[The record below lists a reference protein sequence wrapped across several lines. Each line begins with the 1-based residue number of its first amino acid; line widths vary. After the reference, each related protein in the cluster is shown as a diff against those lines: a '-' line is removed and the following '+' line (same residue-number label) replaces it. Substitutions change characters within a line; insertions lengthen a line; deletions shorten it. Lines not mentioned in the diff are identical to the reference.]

1 MVRKEDIYYDSRDN
15 RTKVHAISWVPQKGE
30 IKGILQIVHGMAEQI
45 EDYEKFAEFMG
56 EKGFIVVGN
65 DHLGHGE
72 TVNAEKGKG
81 YFCAKDGATVL
92 VRDVHRLKKMIQNA
106 YPGRAY
112 IILGYG
118 MGSLIVQKYIMEYGK
133 GIDGAI
139 LMGTC
144 RKSDSFLGREGLR
157 LKFLTKLRGDNYRSE
172 WMKKRVYMPCEES
185 SFSISLNA
193 YNTVLEMMDYIQQR
207 ENYENVRKNL
217 PIFLVSGEKD
227 PVGDNGNSVKEFYK
241 MYLELGYKD
250 VEMKLYPQQAHEL
263 LRGTDREPIYE
274 NVAQWISKIVQQCAE
289 E

>member
-172 WMKKRVYMPCEES
+172 WMKKRMYMPCEES
-185 SFSISLNA
+185 SFSISQKIDCSVSPRNP
-193 YNTVLEMMDYIQQR
+193 VKVYIFCLYALLASSKKR
-207 ENYENVRKNL
+207 FFICFSSYLLSIGIKTPFLTYR
-217 PIFLVSGEKD
+217 IFL
-227 PVGDNGNSVKEFYK
+227 
-241 MYLELGYKD
+241 
-250 VEMKLYPQQAHEL
+250 
-263 LRGTDREPIYE
+263 
-274 NVAQWISKIVQQCAE
+274 
-289 E
+289 